1 MSRPS
6 LHVGRSSDFNQY
18 FSSGSLRLSEPS
30 ARATKPTVNVTR
42 AFLLAAF
49 SACACAL
56 PSAAQETAPAR
67 VFSSIAEIRGLSQA
81 EAAHAYRTQHQAT
94 VLIYDYRAR
103 AVPPRHE
110 LLVYDGKAG
119 LQVAYAGKP
128 LELRAGDRI
137 EVLGHTEAGPFAPIV
152 RANKVARLGPGVL
165 PPVHVVAI
173 KDVLSG
179 REDGQWVELAGV
191 VRRSSVAEDRLEMVL
206 DSGGT
211 RFPVSFTG
219 PVPAPAEFQSLVE
232 ARVTVRGVATG
243 LFNEQSQMTGVRC
256 FYSPGLE
263 YLNVLRPSPGDP
275 FARPARTF
283 AELRTKLPESADDL
297 RVKVAGTV
305 AYDWRGHAVFL
316 TDGVR
321 SLQVKCVAP
330 ESLAV
335 GDAVEAIGFCETKN
349 FGPCLQDGA
358 CRRIGTGTLPP
369 AREVDAAA
377 ALSGAHEACLVTLRA
392 QLISQVREG
401 GEEVLLLDSGGTPF
415 TARLPSLAGSL
426 RGLRAGDAVKVTGIC
441 TSEDLLPNLAKHG
454 WHAGEFQLLLRTPGD
469 VRALSWWTRPRLLTL
484 GGAIVGGL
492 VASLAWVAALRRRV
506 RAQMATIQE
515 KIHQTA
521 ALEERNRIARELHD
535 TLAQGFAG
543 TAFALEGVA
552 THLEAGDHR
561 IRPQIEMALRMVRH
575 SLTEA
580 RRSVMN
586 LRAHSLEN
594 RGLAS
599 ALEETARKLTV
610 GHEIELKTDIQSPA
624 RPLAPRSESEVFRIG
639 VEAITNALRHTKP
652 RVIKVALKDAAGG
665 LLLRVSD
672 DGAGFDAAAAPAAG
686 HFGLIG
692 MRERARHLNAEL
704 AIESTPG
711 SGCEVRLLVPHPG
724 SGVLAAPPTKA

>member
-1 MSRPS
+1 M
-6 LHVGRSSDFNQY
+6 
-18 FSSGSLRLSEPS
+18 
-30 ARATKPTVNVTR
+30 AT
-42 AFLLAAF
+42 F
-49 SACACAL
+49 SALAFAQ
-56 PSAAQETAPAR
+56 PSAAQDTAPSR
-67 VFSSIAEIRGLSQA
+67 VLSSIAEIRALSQA
-81 EAAHAYRTQHQAT
+81 EAAREYRTQHQAT

-119 LQVAYAGKP
+119 LQIAYAGEP
-128 LELRAGDRI
+128 LDLRAGDRI
-137 EVLGHTEAGPFAPIV
+137 ELLGHTAAGPFAPIV
-152 RANKVARLGPGVL
+152 QADKVARLGQGVL
-165 PPVHVVAI
+165 PPAHVVAM

-206 DSGGT
+206 DSDGT
-211 RFPVSFTG
+211 RFPVCFTG
-219 PVPAPAEFQSLVE
+219 AAPAAADFQSLVE

-243 LFNEQSQMTGVRC
+243 LFNEQSQMRGVRC
-256 FYSPGLE
+256 FYCPGLT
-263 YLNVLRPSPGDP
+263 YLRVLRPSPGDP

-283 AELRTKLPESADDL
+283 GELRTKLPESADDL

-305 AYDWRGHAVFL
+305 ALNWRGHSVFL
-316 TDGVR
+316 TDGAR

-330 ESLAV
+330 QPLAI
-335 GDAVEAIGFCETKN
+335 GDAVEVIGFCETKN
-349 FGPCLQDGA
+349 FGPSLQDGV
-358 CRRIGTGTLPP
+358 CRRVGAGTLQP
-369 AREVDAAA
+369 AREVNAAA
-377 ALSGAHEACLVTLRA
+377 VLSGAQEASLVTLRA
-392 QLISQVREG
+392 QLISQIREG

-415 TARLPSLAGSL
+415 TARLPSLSGAL

-441 TSEDLLPNLAKHG
+441 TNEDLLPNLAKHG

-469 VRALSWWTRPRLLTL
+469 VRGLSWWTRPRLLTL
-484 GGAIVGGL
+484 GGAILGGL
-492 VASLAWVAALRRRV
+492 LASLVWVAALRRRV

-552 THLEAGDHR
+552 TNLEAEDHR

-586 LRAHSLEN
+586 LRADALEN
-594 RGLAS
+594 RDLAT
-599 ALEETARKLTV
+599 ALEETARKLTA
-610 GHEIELKTDIQSPA
+610 GHEIELQTDIQSLA
-624 RPLAPRSESEVFRIG
+624 RPLAPQCESEVFRIG
-639 VEAITNALRHTKP
+639 VEAITNAVRHTKP
-652 RVIKVALKDAAGG
+652 HVIKVALKDAGEG
-665 LLLRVSD
+665 LLLRVCD
-672 DGAGFDAAAAPAAG
+672 DGTGFDADAVPAAG

-692 MRERARHLNAEL
+692 MRERARHLNAVL

-724 SGVLAAPPTKA
+724 SRAWAAQPIPA